1 MTDDGPSHAGTGA
14 AGHLD
19 WIDDDHLRID
29 GIDFLVTSDS
39 SVYRT
44 ATSDGERFLLVKP
57 RPGFAKV
64 TDVLRANGTGNLLEL
79 GIYQGGSVAYWNL
92 ALQPKRQLAV
102 DLLPDRIAP
111 LDAFVASDRCHG
123 EVELRYGLDQADEP
137 AVTAAVEELFGDE
150 PLDAVI
156 DDASHYYGETRASFE
171 VLFPRLRPGGLYV
184 IEDWGWAHS
193 TDPKLDDL
201 GVLRDRPALTNLVVE
216 LIMASVTAPDL
227 VREVRIDSFT
237 TIVERGP
244 AELTSPMALADHYRN
259 RGLPFRVL
267 L

>member
-1 MTDDGPSHAGTGA
+1 MTVDDPTGTGSGA

-29 GIDFLVTSDS
+29 GVDFLVTGDS
-39 SVYRT
+39 RVYRT
-44 ATSDGERFLLVKP
+44 ATSDHERFLLVKP
-57 RPGFAKV
+57 RPGFAKL
-64 TDVLRANGTGNLLEL
+64 TQLLRANGTSNLVEL

-92 ALQPKRQLAV
+92 ALQPKRQLAI
-102 DLLPDRIAP
+102 DLLPDRIGP
-111 LDAFVASDRCHG
+111 LDSFVDSDQCHG
-123 EVELRYGLDQADEP
+123 EVELRYGLDQADIA
-137 AVTAAVEELFGDE
+137 AVTAAVDDVFGDE

-156 DDASHYYGETRASFE
+156 DDASHYYTETRTSFE

-193 TDPKLDDL
+193 PDPLTDDL
-201 GVLRDRPALTNLVVE
+201 GVLRDRPALSNLVVE
-216 LIMASVTAPDL
+216 LMMTSVTTPDA
-227 VREVRIDSFT
+227 VREVRIDGFSAT
-237 TIVERGP
+237 VERGP
-244 AELTSPMALADHYRN
+244 AELSSPMALADHYHN

>member
-1 MTDDGPSHAGTGA
+1 MIDGDRPGTGTGA

-39 SVYRT
+39 GVFREG
-44 ATSDGERFLLVKP
+44 TSDDDRFLLVKP

-64 TDVLRANGTGNLLEL
+64 IDVLRANGTGNLLEL
-79 GIYQGGSVAYWNL
+79 GIYQGGSVAFWNL
-92 ALQPKRQLAV
+92 ALQPKRQLA
-102 DLLPDRIAP
+102 LELRPDRIGP
-111 LDAFVASDRCHG
+111 LDTFIGSDRCHG
-123 EVELRYGLDQADEP
+123 EVEVRYGVDQADGL
-137 AVTAAVEELFGDE
+137 AVAGAVEDVFGEE

-156 DDASHYYGETRASFE
+156 DDASHYYSETRASFE

-193 TDPKLDDL
+193 TDPTIDDL

-216 LIMASVTAPDL
+216 LIMASVTSPDV
-227 VREVRIDSFT
+227 VREVRTDSFT

-244 AELTSPMALADHYRN
+244 AELSSPMALADHYRN